1 MATIAIDFD
10 GTCVKEAFPLVGE
23 TVPGSVEVLKE
34 LQTRGHDLILW
45 TVRGNYITPELLPY
59 SSNLLRDAVSWFTR
73 NGITLHGV
81 NHNPDQFK
89 NDSPKIL
96 YDLLIDDRCLGT
108 PITRDE
114 KGNEFVDWKKVRMM
128 LQEKELL

>member
-1 MATIAIDFD
+1 MAVIAIDFD

-23 TVPGSVEVLKE
+23 TVPNSVNVMKRLLE
-34 LQTRGHDLILW
+34 RGHDLILW

-59 SSNLLRDAVSWFTR
+59 SSNLLRDAISWFTT
-73 NGITLHGV
+73 NDLTLHGV

-96 YDLLIDDRCLGT
+96 YDLLIDDRSLGI
-108 PITRDE
+108 PLSSDNNG
-114 KGNEFVDWKKVRMM
+114 KKFVDWFEVEKM
-128 LQEKELL
+128 LTRQGII